1 MLDLLEINDYILG
14 VFFFNLF
21 IYYKYN
27 KILTYNI
34 YFMMITFYY
43 HDKIQIIFY
52 LYFVKTLLIGF
63 T

>member
-27 KILTYNI
+27 KISTYNI
-34 YFMMITFYY
+34 YFMMIAFYY
-43 HDKIQIIFY
+43 HDKI
-52 LYFVKTLLIGF
+52 
-63 T
+63 